1 MSPVVVLVGVPGSG
15 KSTVGRR
22 LAELRG
28 SDFAD
33 TDDLIVGQEGRPI
46 ADIFVDSGE
55 EYFRTVEKKVAS
67 DALNSVTGVLSLG
80 GGAILDPDTQ
90 ELLRDQRVVWL
101 RVSPDTAVRRV
112 GLNLPRPVLLGN
124 VRARMTQMLQDRTAI
139 YERVAS
145 AGIVDNDGD
154 DIDATVREV
163 AALVEI

>member
-22 LAELRG
+22 LAEVRG

-33 TDDLIVGQEGRPI
+33 TDELIVEREGRPI
-46 ADIFVDSGE
+46 SDIFVESGE
-55 EYFRTVEKKVAS
+55 EYFRAVEKVVVS
-67 DALNSVTGVLSLG
+67 EALNSATGVLSLG

-90 ELLRDQRVVWL
+90 ALLHDQRVVWL

-112 GLNLPRPVLLGN
+112 GLNVARPVLLGN
-124 VRARMTQMLQDRTAI
+124 VRAKMIQMLKDRTPI

-145 AGIVDNDGD
+145 AGIVDNDSD
-154 DIDATVREV
+154 DVDVAVGEV
-163 AALVEI
+163 SALVEL